1 MLLVIT
7 RPRPSMSADHES
19 LSNGDR
25 LTLDMREAR
34 LFAPSMDSPR
44 GYRLSDAY
52 CQQCSCIASTPE
64 SASQTVYGI
73 DYLRYWDCCGASTV
87 AIESKIEQALDLLKN
102 HLMFAVREEV
112 RTLNEEVQ
120 DLLSKNEQLEY
131 ENHILRSQA
140 TPETLS
146 RLHNLL
152 SEFYEQKPIQS

>member
-1 MLLVIT
+1 
-7 RPRPSMSADHES
+7 MSADHEG

-25 LTLDMREAR
+25 LTMDMMDTR
-34 LFAPSMDSPR
+34 LFVPSMDSPR
-44 GYRLSDAY
+44 YSLSDAY
-52 CQQCSCIASTPE
+52 CQHCSCVATTSAPE

-87 AIESKIEQALDLLKN
+87 AIENKIEQALDLLKN

-112 RTLNEEVQ
+112 RALNEEVH
-120 DLLSKNEQLEY
+120 DLLNKNEQLEY

-146 RLHNLL
+146 RLHSLL
-152 SEFYEQKPIQS
+152 SEFYEQKPVES